1 MQARYYDPLIG
12 RFLSID
18 PVGFSPDMPFMF
30 GRYTYVGNDPV
41 NGIDP
46 DGRILGKA
54 IKFIRNTIKA
64 GGNPLKGGKDTI
76 AGAAEDIG
84 TLVDGQLNADDAAAV
99 VSLVTGLD
107 KKDQA
112 AIGAGAKRIRVSRS
126 RSPESARHLEESG
139 ATGRTLTVDRA
150 GRDQRRRDN
159 MRGRQTQSGM
169 DRDESPPA
177 VFRESENGS
186 VRNIPSSDN
195 RSSGAQIG
203 NQIRDVPDGG
213 CIVIDICG

>member
-112 AIGAGAKRIRVSRS
+112 AIKGAAKNVKNKLPKPPTGKGSVPKSERDPKRTFSPDERAAKRQEQGGQCANGCGTEIDTSNS
-126 RSPESARHLEESG
+126 QGHHIERH
-139 ATGRTLTVDRA
+139 A
-150 GRDQRRRDN
+150 
-159 MRGRQTQSGM
+159 
-169 DRDESPPA
+169 
-177 VFRESENGS
+177 
-186 VRNIPSSDN
+186 
-195 RSSGAQIG
+195 
-203 NQIRDVPDGG
+203 DGG
-213 CIVIDICG
+213 PTTPDNHAEVCIDCHKELHSPD